1 MRCKTEF
8 MLCLC
13 GVYRMT
19 HLRQMNAP
27 GSRLLAAGSD
37 LARDALSRLP
47 LSVYRLPPVT
57 FYVAHRFSCTVHGEW
72 LTFNGQR

>member
-27 GSRLLAAGSD
+27 GSRLLAADSD
-37 LARDALSRLP
+37 LACDGKAVYRYP
-47 LSVYRLPPVT
+47 LTVYRLSH
-57 FYVAHRFSCTVHGEW
+57 FM
-72 LTFNGQR
+72 

>member
-27 GSRLLAAGSD
+27 GSGYWLPAAI
-37 LARDALSRLP
+37 LR
-47 LSVYRLPPVT
+47 VT
-57 FYVAHRFSCTVHGEW
+57 VKPFTVI
-72 LTFNGQR
+72 R